1 MGRMRIRTSVVA
13 TAFASLVAA
22 SAAGADGLPVLGID
36 VGGSGVVAPAAPTR
50 YVTIAAAA
58 NTSWRVSATTSGK
71 VQQSRVLNGTFTIP
85 AVAYDGSASGLSHD
99 GKTLDPSSS
108 RGGGFSRRG
117 RGVSSSAE
125 GSSAAA
131 R

>member
-1 MGRMRIRTSVVA
+1 MGRMRIRTAVVA

-36 VGGSGVVAPAAPTR
+36 VGGSGVVAPAATTR

-58 NTSWRVSATTSGK
+58 NTVVARVATTSGK
-71 VQQSRVLNGTFTIP
+71 VLQSRVLNGAFTIP

-99 GKTLDPSSS
+99 GKTLGSSS
-108 RGGGFSRRG
+108 RG
-117 RGVSSSAE
+117 
-125 GSSAAA
+125 
-131 R
+131 